1 MFVTDDMIRE
11 MEERF
16 GKPETRDF
24 RIECSISELQRIA
37 SSQKSGRNHDVTL
50 YVRKGEQW
58 VVIAKHPYPDG
69 LFRSPSGGIHP
80 GEDFMTGINR
90 EVAEELGCRVRL
102 ERFLLRTNV
111 DFHLPPK
118 GLMPL
123 VDPPPGAVRL
133 LYGPPLTDMIR
144 KRRGR
149 ISVYRVPDENV
160 EPEELLTPLPA
171 KNEKTRRGP
180 APSFPE
186 SIYWRS
192 FVFLATYVDGD
203 FNYTDHD
210 EIREVKVVDWDQFAE
225 YGKIMR
231 KSGSGGLRYRAD
243 LHEVVAQILGKP

>member
-1 MFVTDDMIRE
+1 MFVTDDMIRG

-16 GKPETRDF
+16 GTPKTRTF

-50 YVRKGEQW
+50 YAQMGEKW
-58 VVIAKHPYPDG
+58 IVIAKHAYPEG

-80 GEDFMTGINR
+80 GEDFITGINR

-118 GLMPL
+118 RPMPL
-123 VDPPPGAVRL
+123 ADPPPGAMRI
-133 LYGPPLTDMIR
+133 LYGPPLESEIR

-149 ISVYRVPDENV
+149 ISVYRVPEENA
-160 EPEELLTPLPA
+160 EPEESLTPFPA
-171 KNEKTRRGP
+171 ENEETHRRP

-192 FVFLATYVDGD
+192 FVFLATYIDGN

-231 KSGSGGLRYRAD
+231 QSNSGGLRYRAD
-243 LHEVVAQILGKP
+243 LHEAVAQILGKP